1 MSDQSK
7 RMSQTIVLISLIMI
21 SFSCTRKRNNSIDE
35 MRMQEQ
41 NRRVAGLQDKMD
53 QLSGENAELQKQLG
67 DVRTVDSEELKQ
79 LAGRNRELSTQIDAL
94 KAEIQYEKSKPN
106 SSSSAE
112 TGALRAT
119 TLAVAQQHL
128 DVLRAQRESTQ
139 KSEAALNENVKVYSG
154 INEKLATLSYEAL
167 VALVNA
173 DEGAKLYTP
182 AQIAEIKEN
191 ADQVSVKRLDVGLVH
206 KERYIAALDSTNHNA
221 STKHVDYVNY
231 WFDTTNTDLL
241 PTRNPYYVAPDLS
254 NLNYP
259 AEEVI
264 KVSSAKQKAKS
275 DFKAA
280 LDLERQKI
288 VDSSAEIDAAVEL
301 QAKVREKFAQYKQ
314 SKTELTA
321 KIIGLA
327 AEKKKLS
334 EEEYAQ
340 HKVSLDEIDVKIT
353 ETEKLIETLK

>member
-41 NRRVAGLQDKMD
+41 NRRVAGLQEKMD

-94 KAEIQYEKSKPN
+94 KVEIDAEKNKPN
-106 SSSSAE
+106 NSAE
-112 TGALRAT
+112 TEALKAT
-119 TLAVAQQHL
+119 TLDVANQHL
-128 DVLRAQRESTQ
+128 VVLRAQRESAQ
-139 KSEAALNENVKVYSG
+139 KTETALVENVKTFSD
-154 INEKLATLSYEAL
+154 INEKIATQSYETLLAL
-167 VALVNA
+167 VSA

-182 AQIAEIKEN
+182 AQIEEIKEN

-221 STKHVDYVNY
+221 STKHVDYVSY

-241 PTRNPYYVAPDLS
+241 PSRNPYYVAPDLS